1 MDVSLSELREL
12 VMDREARRAAIHG
25 VAKSWTW
32 LSDWTDWLTDWYHF
46 WFPLPY
52 PGTLETSIINILYLL
67 CLYSKVKVKVLVA
80 QLCLTLWDPM
90 DCSLPGSSVCGI
102 LQARILEWVVIPFSR
117 GTSQP
122 REEKIAFL
130 SNHCISLFVLHLLI
144 FPHFFP
150 SMSLTVLPN
159 ISVPCFMFWNL
170 VFTSKLFSFSS
181 FSFLK
186 VTTLCFNSCNN
197 LADTSCWLFSFSMAY
212 YISDIYIYDITWEL

>member
-1 MDVSLSELREL
+1 MCFIPADQSVLFPTSHQSYFFSPLLVILVWSLQAYPQTHPWHTSSLIL
-12 VMDREARRAAIHG
+12 V
-25 VAKSWTW
+25 
-32 LSDWTDWLTDWYHF
+32 
-46 WFPLPY
+46 PL
-52 PGTLETSIINILYLL
+52 
-67 CLYSKVKVKVLVA
+67 LVA
-80 QLCLTLWDPM
+80 PQKEKCVAQSTLCIPM
-90 DCSLPGSSVCGI
+90 DCSH
-102 LQARILEWVVIPFSR
+102 QAPLSMEFSR
-117 GTSQP
+117 QKCWSGLPFPSPGESSQP